1 MKSFWLV
8 GGSLLGVIAI
18 VAGGLYFGEK
28 NFKRLIAEFG
38 PEIKV
43 DKADRGR
50 QAVDNLAKAKD
61 EYDRWV
67 ALDDVALWRAEPATA
82 EEAKAAA
89 TELLALTEK
98 YRTDWNYGNAIHKA
112 NSGLGRLAL
121 QRGDMAAA
129 RGYLLASA
137 KSKGSPQINTFGPN
151 MLFASEMLA
160 AGEKD
165 AVIEYLNLC
174 AAFWEME
181 EGRIE
186 VWKRVI
192 AKGGSPNF
200 GVNLLY

>member
-1 MKSFWLV
+1 MKPLWIV
-8 GGSLLGVIAI
+8 GGSLLGAI
-18 VAGGLYFGEK
+18 VIVVGGLYFGTK

-43 DKADRGR
+43 NVSERGK
-50 QAVDNLAKAKD
+50 QAVEYLGNKKG

-67 ALDDVALWRAEPATA
+67 SLGDVALWRADAANA

-98 YRTDWNYGNAIHKA
+98 YRADWNYGNAIHKA

-121 QRGDMAAA
+121 QRGDLAAA

-137 KSKGSPQINTFGPN
+137 KSKGSPQMNSFGPN

-181 EGRIE
+181 DGRID

-192 AKGGSPNF
+192 AEGGSPKF
-200 GVNLLY
+200 GANLLY